1 MLSRA
6 STSSIARPSSAEEQR
21 WSTSFPYGQ
30 DDSATHCLSLSGQ
43 LQAFRLFLLTR
54 EWQKH
59 SPHAFFL
66 HDGVVLLGASRWI
79 LTEHGFHVPIVRLAV
94 SRHFGAGLVQY
105 AVLKASSF
113 FVHLFLL
120 GLVEVRVCRTGFS
133 TLHQR

>member
-1 MLSRA
+1 MVDEFSLLSGRQ
-6 STSSIARPSSAEEQR
+6 RDPSSELVRPIAGVSPLSIDKGVAE
-21 WSTSFPYGQ
+21 
-30 DDSATHCLSLSGQ
+30 A
-43 LQAFRLFLLTR
+43 LTAR
-54 EWQKH
+54 V
-59 SPHAFFL
+59 FL

-79 LTEHGFHVPIVRLAV
+79 LTEHGLHVPIVRLAV

-120 GLVEVRVCRTGFS
+120 GLVEVCVCRTGFS